1 MKSKNVKN
9 GNVDKKPFYKKKWF
23 IVLIA
28 LFVLGLIGNAINPQK
43 NTNYKPTIETHI
55 YDNAKIKTELSGS
68 GEKIGKVSVIKAQ
81 SKDITDKVLTDWYFN
96 HVEKTDYNYYLIE
109 YTDFNCKKGVWAING
124 LVEKDCDLSPSPT
137 NDGINMKSGDGIIY
151 TKSGNKLIKD

>member
-1 MKSKNVKN
+1 MKPKNIKS

-23 IVLIA
+23 IILIA
-28 LFVLGLIGNAINPQK
+28 LFVLGLIGNAINPQTK
-43 NTNYKPTIETHI
+43 ETHI
-55 YDNAKIKTELSGS
+55 YDNEKIKTELSGS
-68 GEKIGKVSVIKAQ
+68 GKKIGKVSVIKAQ

-109 YTDFNCKKGVWAING
+109 YTDFDCKKGVWAIKG
-124 LVEKDCDLSPSPT
+124 IVDKDCELSPSST
-137 NDGINMKSGDGIIY
+137 NDGISEKSGVGIIY

>member
-23 IVLIA
+23 IILIA
-28 LFVLGLIGNAINPQK
+28 LFVLGIIGNAINPQ
-43 NTNYKPTIETHI
+43 THI

-96 HVEKTDYNYYLIE
+96 HVEKTDYTYYLIE
-109 YTDFNCKKGVWAING
+109 YTDFNCKKGVWAIKG
-124 LVEKDCDLSPSPT
+124 VVEKDCELSPSST
-137 NDGINMKSGDGIIY
+137 NDGISEKSGVGIIY

>member
-1 MKSKNVKN
+1 MKPKNVKN
-9 GNVDKKPFYKKKWF
+9 GNMDKKPFYKKKWF
-23 IVLIA
+23 IILIA
-28 LFVLGLIGNAINPQK
+28 LFVLGLIGNAINRQ
-43 NTNYKPTIETHI
+43 THI
-55 YDNAKIKTELSGS
+55 YDHAKIKTELSGS

-124 LVEKDCDLSPSPT
+124 VVEKDCELSPSST
-137 NDGINMKSGDGIIY
+137 NDGISEKSGVGIIY

>member
-28 LFVLGLIGNAINPQK
+28 LFVLGLIGNVINPPK
-43 NTNYKPTIETHI
+43 ETHI

-124 LVEKDCDLSPSPT
+124 VVEKDCELSPSAT
-137 NDGINMKSGDGIIY
+137 NDGISEKSGDGIIY
-151 TKSGNKLIKD
+151 TPSDNKLIKD